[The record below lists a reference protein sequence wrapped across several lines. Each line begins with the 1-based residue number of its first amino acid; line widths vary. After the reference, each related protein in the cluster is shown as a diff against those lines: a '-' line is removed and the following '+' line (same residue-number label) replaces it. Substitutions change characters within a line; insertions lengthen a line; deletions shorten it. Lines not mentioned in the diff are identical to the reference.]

1 MTSLHL
7 FARGLAATVFVLAL
21 GACAQMGMGRGA
33 GGAGGAGGGME
44 TYRATLSAAQEV
56 PPVTSAGRGSAEVTV
71 NPSSM
76 AMTYRVT
83 YSGLTGPATMG
94 HIHGPA
100 AAGQNAGVKIPFQSV
115 AQSPI
120 QGGATLTAE
129 QYADLKGGR
138 YYVNIHTAAHPGGEI
153 RGQLTR

>member
-1 MTSLHL
+1 
-7 FARGLAATVFVLAL
+7 
-21 GACAQMGMGRGA
+21 MGMG
-33 GGAGGAGGGME
+33 GGSGGME
-44 TYRATLSAAQEV
+44 TYRATLSGAQEV
-56 PPVTSAGRGSAEVTV
+56 PPNPSAATGSAEVKV
-71 NPSSM
+71 NPSTM

-100 AAGQNAGVKIPFQSV
+100 GTGQNAGVKIPFPSV
-115 AQSPI
+115 AQSPVT
-120 QGGATLTAE
+120 GSATLTSE

>member
-1 MTSLHL
+1 MNSRHL
-7 FARGLAATVFVLAL
+7 LVRGLAVAAFTMAL
-21 GACAQMGMGRGA
+21 GACSQMGMG
-33 GGAGGAGGGME
+33 GGARGGME
-44 TYRATLSAAQEV
+44 TYRATLSGAQEV
-56 PPVTSAGRGSAEVTV
+56 PPNSSGASGNAEVTV
-71 NPSSM
+71 DPSTL

-83 YSGLTGPATMG
+83 YSGLSGPASMG

-100 AAGQNAGVKIPFQSV
+100 AAGQNAAVKIPFPSV

-120 QGGATLTAE
+120 TGNAKLTAE

-153 RGQLTR
+153 RGQLMR

>member
-1 MTSLHL
+1 MISRHSIL
-7 FARGLAATVFVLAL
+7 RGSAAGAVAMVLV
-21 GACAQMGMGRGA
+21 GCAQMG
-33 GGAGGAGGGME
+33 GGNGSGGMSSGME

-56 PPVTSAGRGSAEVTV
+56 PPVSSPGTGTAEVVV
-71 NPSSM
+71 NPSTM

-83 YSGLTGPATMG
+83 YAGLTGPATAG

-100 AAGQNAGVKIPFQSV
+100 SPGQNAGVKIPFSNV
-115 AQSPI
+115 ARSPVT
-120 QGGATLTAE
+120 GSATLTAE

-153 RGQLTR
+153 RGQLAR

>member
-1 MTSLHL
+1 MVSRHL
-7 FARGLAATVFVLAL
+7 IVRGLAVTTFTMAL
-21 GACAQMGMGRGA
+21 GACSQMGMG
-33 GGAGGAGGGME
+33 GGARGTETGME
-44 TYRATLSAAQEV
+44 TYRATLSGSQEV
-56 PPVTSAGRGSAEVTV
+56 PPNSSAGSGSAEVTV
-71 NPSSM
+71 NPSTM

-83 YSGLTGPATMG
+83 YSGLSGPASMG

-100 AAGQNAGVKIPFQSV
+100 PAGQNAGVKIPFPSV

-120 QGGATLTAE
+120 TGSGTLTAE

-138 YYVNIHTAAHPGGEI
+138 YYVNIHTAANPGGEI

>member
-1 MTSLHL
+1 MISRHL
-7 FARGLAATVFVLAL
+7 FARGLAATAFAMAL
-21 GACAQMGMGRGA
+21 GACGHMGMG
-33 GGAGGAGGGME
+33 GGASATE
-44 TYRATLSAAQEV
+44 TYRATLSGAQEV
-56 PPVTSAGRGSAEVTV
+56 PQNSSAGTGSAEVMV
-71 NPSSM
+71 NPSTM

-83 YSGLTGPATMG
+83 YAGLTGPVTMG

-100 AAGQNAGVKIPFQSV
+100 PAGQNAGVKIPFPSV

-120 QGGATLTAE
+120 TGSVTLTAE

-138 YYVNIHTAAHPGGEI
+138 YYVNIHTAANPGGEI

>member
-1 MTSLHL
+1 MISRHL
-7 FARGLAATVFVLAL
+7 IVRGFAVTTFTMAL
-21 GACAQMGMGRGA
+21 GACSQMGMG
-33 GGAGGAGGGME
+33 GGARGTETGME
-44 TYRATLSAAQEV
+44 TYRATLSGSQEV
-56 PPVTSAGRGSAEVTV
+56 PPNSSAGSGSAEVTV
-71 NPSSM
+71 NPSTM

-83 YSGLTGPATMG
+83 YSGLSGPASMG

-100 AAGQNAGVKIPFQSV
+100 PAGQNAGVKIPFPSV

-120 QGGATLTAE
+120 TGNGTLTAE

-138 YYVNIHTAAHPGGEI
+138 YYVNIHRAANPGGEI